1 MGAQR
6 VLALTNRRAYA
17 DLAQGQGTQID
28 IAISPAQT
36 VIGELLAHVRRSDV
50 AAVCRLRRGA
60 LATRRFR
67 RELQLRDGFV
77 LVVLIWLTSRPGS
90 APSRGRWAGWNRCR
104 SWCRSRRS
112 SGQRDVTPEAP
123 AARRSRFR
131 GGRLRRLPSL
141 RRTVALCFDQRTVPA
156 VDAPDHRILHRQ
168 CSCAVE
174 PPF

>member
-17 DLAQGQGTQID
+17 DLAHGQGAQID

-36 VIGELLAHVRRSDV
+36 VIDELLAHVRRSDV

-90 APSRGRWAGWNRCR
+90 APSRRCWAGWK
-104 SWCRSRRS
+104 SLFAA
-112 SGQRDVTPEAP
+112 GAVHAP
-123 AARRSRFR
+123 VLDR
-131 GGRLRRLPSL
+131 
-141 RRTVALCFDQRTVPA
+141 
-156 VDAPDHRILHRQ
+156 
-168 CSCAVE
+168 
-174 PPF
+174 